1 MSRLN
6 SSNSKDILQTG
17 KPSRLLQEGGTWTLE
32 IEHLVSVGPHMLR
45 PMIEKVQEPERIV
58 LALEQTSEHGSLRES
73 AIQLL
78 KSGGDAETDRAYVP
92 FRGEWTP
99 DVLLE
104 RSELEARSEVQREHE
119 LELLRDEVASLK
131 TTVFRLRDESASGSN
146 QLVQQLREDFRSLMR
161 RVEALEEKVASG
173 SFGRASPSP
182 FGSDPPPD
190 EPMDD
195 SQSPSDAESAQLP
208 DAVKLPSSPE
218 EESEPDGEAVEEAGP
233 SLPPKQEIP
242 FRLPTPVAADNCL
255 EMLVGQRINLEPAE
269 KALSSQYDT
278 LYHCP
283 LLTDEDVLIGSLVC
297 DIEAGVWLG
306 GTLLMVPEG
315 SIEEQISSKNPSEDV
330 LEALSEVFNTLSSIF
345 NDIEDNPHIR
355 ITKLEKFDPEKY
367 PSLEQ
372 PLERIDLKCTGLA
385 GRIAMLRAAPTA
397 P

>member
-1 MSRLN
+1 
-6 SSNSKDILQTG
+6 
-17 KPSRLLQEGGTWTLE
+17 
-32 IEHLVSVGPHMLR
+32 
-45 PMIEKVQEPERIV
+45 
-58 LALEQTSEHGSLRES
+58 
-73 AIQLL
+73 
-78 KSGGDAETDRAYVP
+78 
-92 FRGEWTP
+92 
-99 DVLLE
+99 
-104 RSELEARSEVQREHE
+104 
-119 LELLRDEVASLK
+119 
-131 TTVFRLRDESASGSN
+131 
-146 QLVQQLREDFRSLMR
+146 
-161 RVEALEEKVASG
+161 
-173 SFGRASPSP
+173 
-182 FGSDPPPD
+182 
-190 EPMDD
+190 
-195 SQSPSDAESAQLP
+195 
-208 DAVKLPSSPE
+208 
-218 EESEPDGEAVEEAGP
+218 
-233 SLPPKQEIP
+233 
-242 FRLPTPVAADNCL
+242 
-255 EMLVGQRINLEPAE
+255 
-269 KALSSQYDT
+269 SQYDT